1 MNVFDIITIVIFALF
16 VIICAFKGL
25 LKILSNWG
33 SFFGALII
41 SRIFGAAAGEFL
53 LNALSGPISNMESK
67 TLASLILNA
76 IPTLGTV
83 LLFFLV
89 YLVLR
94 LILGGLAKILKKV
107 FDAKPLDHF
116 LGAIVGVFGGIAVIF
131 LFTFLIEI
139 VGSITSALNIN
150 SGMLEAME
158 GSPILNFFMSLTSF
172 GELSIF

>member
-16 VIICAFKGL
+16 VIVCAFKGL

-41 SRIFGAAAGEFL
+41 SRIFGVAAGDFL
-53 LNALSGPISNMESK
+53 LNALAGPISNMESK
-67 TLASLILNA
+67 TLATLILNV
-76 IPTLGTV
+76 IPALGTA

-94 LILGGLAKILKKV
+94 LILGALSKILKKV

-116 LGAIVGVFGGIAVIF
+116 LGAIVGVFGGVAVIF
-131 LFTFLIEI
+131 LFTFLVEF
-139 VGSITSALNIN
+139 VGSITSALNID
-150 SGMLEAME
+150 SGMLEAIKS
-158 GSPILNFFMSLTSF
+158 SPILNFFMSLASF

>member
-1 MNVFDIITIVIFALF
+1 
-16 VIICAFKGL
+16 
-25 LKILSNWG
+25 
-33 SFFGALII
+33 
-41 SRIFGAAAGEFL
+41 
-53 LNALSGPISNMESK
+53 MESK

-76 IPTLGTV
+76 IPTLGTA

-107 FDAKPLDHF
+107 FDANPLDHF

-150 SGMLEAME
+150 SGMLEAIE